1 MGIKGVNCLEFQF
14 TFGEIHKLLGFGFIY
29 FKTIPFLRHLLA
41 FSPPIFASKQ
51 NVMEKFSKEKLLECI
66 GKVYEQAHK
75 SKLAVSFFE
84 EIDAEL
90 IYLSDYF
97 GISKNQAL
105 MIAMTFVMN
114 YKGDS
119 VDFSDLISYFDCNPM
134 TLLTFSDDFKELC
147 EKGILEKKKTKH
159 RITLTYSND
168 QFTINERVTNA
179 VMNNEPMPSI
189 EMEGLK
195 DVLDV
200 FENIYNLGEDCS
212 RNELKTYHTF
222 KQTKKLID
230 ANLHFPL
237 IKKIADFKLENKDTF
252 FYCYVIW
259 KTLTGNEST
268 DIGRAA
274 ENIFDSGS
282 ERVKYIQEI
291 ISKKNE
297 LMKRDLIEIEEAQ
310 FFNDSYVK
318 LSELSLNL
326 LEENG
331 LKLFANKKKK
341 ENVISPENIYAKE
354 LFFNEFEANQLDML
368 KRLLQE
374 DKFKET
380 QNRLKDK
387 GLPKGVTVLLHGSPG
402 TGKTETVYQV
412 AKASN
417 RAIVKVD
424 ISKSKSMWF
433 GESEKIIK
441 RIFTDYKSYA
451 KDCEQMPILL
461 FNEADAIISKRKESN
476 FSNVSQTENA
486 IQNILLEELEN
497 FEGIFF
503 ATTNLASN
511 LDLAF
516 ERRFL
521 FKVEFLKP
529 EISIKAKIWK
539 SKLPT
544 LTETECEELASQ
556 FDFSGGQI
564 DNIVRKNEIHEVIH
578 GLKVEFKSI
587 LDFCTTELLA
597 KASATK
603 IGFVKE

>member
-1 MGIKGVNCLEFQF
+1 
-14 TFGEIHKLLGFGFIY
+14 
-29 FKTIPFLRHLLA
+29 
-41 FSPPIFASKQ
+41 
-51 NVMEKFSKEKLLECI
+51 
-66 GKVYEQAHK
+66 
-75 SKLAVSFFE
+75 SKLETSFFE
-84 EIDAEL
+84 EVDAEL

-97 GISKNQAL
+97 GISKIQSLIIAL
-105 MIAMTFVMN
+105 TFVKN

-119 VDFSDLISYFDCNPM
+119 LDFRDLIKYFDCNPM
-134 TLLTFSDDFKELC
+134 VLLKYSDNFNELC
-147 EKGILEKKKTKH
+147 DKRILDKKKSRH
-159 RITLTYSND
+159 SINLTYSND

-179 VMNNEPMPSI
+179 VLNNEPMPTI
-189 EMEGLK
+189 ELEGSN
-195 DVLDV
+195 DVLSV
-200 FENIYNLGEDCS
+200 FENIFNLVDDCG
-212 RNELKTYHTF
+212 RNELNSRYVF
-222 KQTKKLID
+222 NQTNKLIE

-237 IKKIADFKLENKDTF
+237 IKKIADFKLEIEDTY
-252 FYCYVIW
+252 FYCYLIW
-259 KTLTGNEST
+259 KTLTGKEKT
-268 DIGRAA
+268 DIGVTA
-274 ENIFDSGS
+274 ENIFDRAID
-282 ERVKYIQEI
+282 RVNYIQEI
-291 ISKKNE
+291 MFEENE
-297 LMKRDLIEIEEAQ
+297 LVIRKLIEVEEAR
-310 FFNDSYVK
+310 FSNDSEVK
-318 LSELSLNL
+318 LSEISLNL

-331 LKLFANKKKK
+331 LKLFAKKKKK
-341 ENVISPENIYAKE
+341 EGVISPENIDEKE

-368 KRLLQE
+368 KRLLHE
-374 DKFKET
+374 DKFQET
-380 QNRLKDK
+380 QNRLKEK
-387 GLPKGVTVLLHGSPG
+387 SLPKGVTVLLHGSPG

-417 RAIVKVD
+417 REIVKVD

-451 KDCEQMPILL
+451 KTCEQMPILL
-461 FNEADAIISKRKESN
+461 FNEADAIISKRKEGNSSN
-476 FSNVSQTENA
+476 IDQTENA
-486 IQNILLEELEN
+486 IQNIILEELEN

-503 ATTNLASN
+503 ATTNLVSN

-539 SKLPT
+539 SKLPS
-544 LTETECEELASQ
+544 LSETECEELASQ

-587 LDFCTTELLA
+587 IDFCTTELLA
-597 KASATK
+597 KASFTK